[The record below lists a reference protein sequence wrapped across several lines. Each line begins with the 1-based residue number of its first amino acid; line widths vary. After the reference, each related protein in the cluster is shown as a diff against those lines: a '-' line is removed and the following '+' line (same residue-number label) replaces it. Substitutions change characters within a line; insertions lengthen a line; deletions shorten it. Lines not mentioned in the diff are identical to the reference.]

1 MRTEISHFWF
11 GRFESEDEYFNFVGE
26 NEEYYLDDEDDE
38 DDEKY
43 ISEFAKSQG
52 KQFLDHD
59 FMESGF
65 RDKEILFEEKFRI
78 YSYSSQW
85 IKMAEQR
92 LEDLNCDLSEIN
104 TVVFIT
110 KELIK
115 NPVSVSTQNF
125 NLLYIGEIEY
135 EI

>member
-1 MRTEISHFWF
+1 MRKETSHFWF
-11 GRFESEDEYFNFVGE
+11 GNFKTEEAYFDFVGE
-26 NEEYYLDDEDDE
+26 REDYYLDDEE
-38 DDEKY
+38 EDEKY
-43 ISEFAKSQG
+43 ISEFARSQG
-52 KQFLDHD
+52 KHFLDHD

-65 RDKEILFEEKFRI
+65 ANEAISFEEKFKI

-85 IKMAEQR
+85 TKIAKER
-92 LEDLNCDLSEIN
+92 LENLNYNLTQIN

-115 NPVSVSTQNF
+115 NPVSVDH
-125 NLLYIGEIEY
+125 LLYIGEIEY